1 MLNTFTPATATD
13 AVRPLTVVSGP
24 SPFTPGCNG
33 VAQTGT
39 NYPNAEVEPWVAIN
53 PTDPSNIIGAW
64 QQDRWSNGG
73 ANGLVTG
80 VSKNG
85 GRTWTR
91 TAPHFT
97 RCSGGNRANGGN
109 YQRASDPWVDFSP
122 DGTAHQ
128 ISLSFND
135 SNTLNAI
142 LVSRSTDGGDTWSE
156 PITLIRD
163 TASNLS
169 NDKEAIT
176 ADPLDSN
183 FVYAVWDRLDT
194 DANLGPTFFSRTT
207 NGGQSWEEARIIYD
221 PGVDAQTI
229 GNQIAVLP
237 NGDLVNVFS
246 LFTNQSITAE
256 ANVAVIRSTDKGETW
271 SDPII
276 INTLESIG
284 VVDPRTQDPLRT
296 GDIIPDIAVDQNT
309 GALYVVWQD
318 ARFSGSQRDGI
329 ILSTSGDGGLTWS
342 EPIQVNKVP
351 RVQAFTAAV
360 DVAADGTVGVTYY
373 DFRRSN
379 QSSPDVLLT
388 NYWLGT
394 SSDGG
399 STWKETRVA
408 GPFDMRNAPIARGY
422 FIGDYQGL
430 AHNQSSFLPFFVRTN
445 FNNTDDQTSIVET
458 LKPVANGG
466 PLETGNLAEDFNRR
480 RLSRKELLRSHRR

>member
-1 MLNTFTPATATD
+1 MHRIKLFQFMLLILVGVGLTTMLNTFTPATATD

-207 NGGQSWEEARIIYD
+207 
-221 PGVDAQTI
+221 
-229 GNQIAVLP
+229 
-237 NGDLVNVFS
+237 
-246 LFTNQSITAE
+246 
-256 ANVAVIRSTDKGETW
+256 
-271 SDPII
+271 
-276 INTLESIG
+276 
-284 VVDPRTQDPLRT
+284 
-296 GDIIPDIAVDQNT
+296 
-309 GALYVVWQD
+309 
-318 ARFSGSQRDGI
+318 
-329 ILSTSGDGGLTWS
+329 
-342 EPIQVNKVP
+342 
-351 RVQAFTAAV
+351 
-360 DVAADGTVGVTYY
+360 
-373 DFRRSN
+373 
-379 QSSPDVLLT
+379 
-388 NYWLGT
+388 
-394 SSDGG
+394 DGG
-399 STWKETRVA
+399 S
-408 GPFDMRNAPIARGY
+408 
-422 FIGDYQGL
+422 
-430 AHNQSSFLPFFVRTN
+430 FLM
-445 FNNTDDQTSIVET
+445 
-458 LKPVANGG
+458 
-466 PLETGNLAEDFNRR
+466 
-480 RLSRKELLRSHRR
+480 